1 MNNNVTIFK
10 DVPYGE
16 NERHRIDL
24 YIPENPVKKSGF
36 LLIVHGGGWQSGD
49 KAVHSQ
55 DCEYWSKLGYICGTM
70 NYRYVSEDVN
80 IFEELDDIASALKTV
95 KEKCADYG
103 FDISELMLSGGS
115 AGAHLCLMYAYLR
128 AEESPVKPVAA
139 FVYCPPVD
147 CSEDDFLMGAD
158 GEFED
163 WKYDILSKCCGE
175 KITKE
180 NFGGKAAQTALKKI
194 SPISY
199 VSDRSIP
206 VTVCHGRQD
215 CLVPYGQALSFTDA
229 LEKHGIRHSLIT
241 YENSGHEL
249 DKDPK
254 TDSEAKSL
262 MKDRLDEYFTK

>member
-1 MNNNVTIFK
+1 MNNITILK

-16 NERHRIDL
+16 NERHRIDI
-24 YIPENPVKKSGF
+24 YIPESPIKKSGF

-49 KAVHSQ
+49 KTVHTQ
-55 DCEYWSKLGYICGTM
+55 DCEYWSGRGYICGTM
-70 NYRYVSEDVN
+70 NYRYVSEDVS
-80 IFEELDDIASALKTV
+80 IFGELDDITSALKTA

-103 FDISELMLSGGS
+103 FDISELILSGGS

-147 CSEDDFLMGAD
+147 CSKDDFLMGAS

-163 WKYDILSKCCGE
+163 WKYEIMSKCCGM

-180 NFGGKAAQTALKKI
+180 NYGSDTAQTALKRI

-199 VSDRSIP
+199 VDEKSIP

-215 CLVPYGQALSFTDA
+215 RLVPYSQALEFGDV
-229 LEKHGIRHSLIT
+229 LQRDGVRHGLIT

-249 DKDPK
+249 DKDPE
-254 TDSEAKSL
+254 TDAEAKAAAEDFL
-262 MKDRLDEYFTK
+262 KDYFTK